1 MSCTDS
7 LNLLA
12 SQSMYLGLSQRMLQA
27 AEEDSV
33 DYIPWDF
40 KYFAK
45 LRGNQIL
52 EDMQPVIRKA
62 LNVVGMYVCP
72 PSSPCPEA
80 NRKHR
85 VLLGETPFLEMPSPW
100 SLPKAHKTAVPCK
113 H

>member
-1 MSCTDS
+1 
-7 LNLLA
+7 
-12 SQSMYLGLSQRMLQA
+12 MLQA

-33 DYIPWDF
+33 EYIPWDF

-62 LNVVGMYVCP
+62 LNAMGMFVCP

-80 NRKHR
+80 NRNSVSSWVSAH
-85 VLLGETPFLEMPSPW
+85 
-100 SLPKAHKTAVPCK
+100 SL
-113 H
+113 

>member
-1 MSCTDS
+1 
-7 LNLLA
+7 
-12 SQSMYLGLSQRMLQA
+12 MLQA

-80 NRKHR
+80 NRNAVSSWVRH
-85 VLLGETPFLEMPSPW
+85 LL
-100 SLPKAHKTAVPCK
+100 SLKPVEATG
-113 H
+113 